1 MLDNTLLPSL
11 VYFVLTKHN
20 DVYHPLMF
28 QLLLLQTFVLSTK
41 ALTCRKSQYV
51 ATSPRV
57 NAQEI
62 IAASVILEHRNES
75 SCVRCSHKDNVLM
88 GIEEPTSQEEYEVIM
103 KQFSSTLK
111 PRQHQSAQRFYQII
125 VSHDQTVISLFV
137 DNLTIYI
144 L

>member
-1 MLDNTLLPSL
+1 
-11 VYFVLTKHN
+11 
-20 DVYHPLMF
+20 
-28 QLLLLQTFVLSTK
+28 
-41 ALTCRKSQYV
+41 
-51 ATSPRV
+51 
-57 NAQEI
+57 
-62 IAASVILEHRNES
+62 
-75 SCVRCSHKDNVLM
+75 M
-88 GIEEPTSQEEYEVIM
+88 GIEEPVSQEEYEVIM